1 MPPVTDGRLAV
12 MDDDDPIELREWPDD
27 RADDAD
33 DGLSPW
39 ERRRRVMRWVALI
52 ALIGMVVP
60 GALSTYALA
69 RSTAEQSCRLA
80 VDAVASPRTPSRVA
94 FEVLSFEAVGWTCYA
109 QTAGGDVLIALLGL
123 IPGEPRLV
131 PQGQLS

>member
-1 MPPVTDGRLAV
+1 MSD
-12 MDDDDPIELREWPDD
+12 DDDDPIELREWPDD
-27 RADDAD
+27 RAEE
-33 DGLSPW
+33 GVPSW

-52 ALIGMVVP
+52 ALVGMVLP

-80 VDAVASPRTPSRVA
+80 VDTVASERTPSRVA
-94 FEVLSFEAVGWTCYA
+94 FELLSPEAVGWTCYA
-109 QTAGGDVLIALLGL
+109 ATPGGEVLIAVLGL

-131 PQGQLS
+131 PPTRLS

>member
-1 MPPVTDGRLAV
+1 MS
-12 MDDDDPIELREWPDD
+12 DDDPIELRERPDDDDD
-27 RADDAD
+27 RAPL
-33 DGLSPW
+33 G

-52 ALIGMVVP
+52 TLVGMLLP

-80 VDAVASPRTPSRVA
+80 VDAVASERTPSRVA
-94 FEVLSFEAVGWTCYA
+94 FELLSPEAIGWTCYA
-109 QTAGGDVLIALLGL
+109 ETAGGDVLVALLGL

-131 PQGQLS
+131 AQGTLT